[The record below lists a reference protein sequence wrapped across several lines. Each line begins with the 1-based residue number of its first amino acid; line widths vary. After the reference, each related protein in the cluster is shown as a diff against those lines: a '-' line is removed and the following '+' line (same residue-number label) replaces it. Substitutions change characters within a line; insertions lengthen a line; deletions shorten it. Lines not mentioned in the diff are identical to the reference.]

1 MKAILYATHKHP
13 PKPLR
18 RLALNSALQYCRAMV
33 AILHDQDF
41 SLQGY
46 GKDLS
51 GHICIWTAEGH
62 TSRVA
67 LRKLTQIH
75 GAATLEFLRVPPGN
89 RLEKLVGEREG
100 QWSVRINDQWRI
112 CFNWQDG
119 HAYNV
124 EIVDYH

>member
-1 MKAILYATHKHP
+1 MIKTF
-13 PKPLR
+13 R
-18 RLALNSALQYCRAMV
+18 R
-33 AILHDQDF
+33 
-41 SLQGY
+41 
-46 GKDLS
+46 KDTEKIFHGTFVTGFPTDIHL
-51 GHICIWTAEGH
+51 
-62 TSRVA
+62 VA

-75 GAATLEFLRVPPGN
+75 GAATLEFLLIPPEN